1 MFIGFKKVSP
11 NTFVMHY
18 QNGVLRRRGAGL
30 SFFYLP
36 AISSI
41 VEVPLSSSDVPFAF
55 LETTVDFQEVT
66 LQGQLTYRVADP
78 ERLSQM
84 LNFTVNANGEYVS
97 DDPDLISVR
106 LINVTQTAARSV
118 IRTMTV
124 PEVLIAN
131 ERIVA
136 DVLAS
141 VQSASLVTMLGL
153 EVLGLTVAYIRPTP
167 EMSRALEAD
176 AREAIQRKSDQAIYL
191 RRNSAVEEERRIKE
205 SELNTEIAVEAK
217 KRQIAETKIA
227 GEIAVE
233 EKRTTLIDKRVE
245 NDRKTADSSSYA
257 IEKNLAPFKDADWK
271 TLMAIGAS
279 KESDPRF
286 ALSLAFQELAE
297 NAGKIGT
304 LSLTPDLLS
313 ALMDG
318 GNHSNG
324 NGQESSKRR

>member
-1 MFIGFKKVSP
+1 MLIGFKKVP
-11 NTFVMHY
+11 PTTFVMHY
-18 QNGVLRRRGAGL
+18 ENGVLKRSGAGL
-30 SFFYLP
+30 SFFYFP

-41 VEVPLSSSDVPFAF
+41 VELPLSSSDVPFAF
-55 LETTVDFQEVT
+55 QESTIDFQEVT
-66 LQGQLTYRVADP
+66 LQGQLTYRVSDP
-78 ERLSQM
+78 ERLSRM
-84 LNFTVNANGEYVS
+84 LNYTVNSNGEFVS
-97 DDPDLISVR
+97 EDPDLVSVR

-118 IRTMTV
+118 IRAMTL

-131 ERIVA
+131 ERIVEA
-136 DVLAS
+136 VLAS

-191 RRNSAVEEERRIKE
+191 RRNAAVEEERRIME
-205 SELNTEIAVEAK
+205 SELNTEIAVETK

-227 GEIAVE
+227 AEIAVE
-233 EKRTTLIDKRVE
+233 EQRTKLIDKRVE
-245 NDRKTADSSSYA
+245 NDKKNADSSAYS
-257 IEKNLAPFKDADWK
+257 IEKNLAPFRNADWK

-279 KESDPRF
+279 QGSDPRF

-313 ALMDG
+313 ALMD
-318 GNHSNG
+318 NG
-324 NGQESSKRR
+324 HGERNGTR